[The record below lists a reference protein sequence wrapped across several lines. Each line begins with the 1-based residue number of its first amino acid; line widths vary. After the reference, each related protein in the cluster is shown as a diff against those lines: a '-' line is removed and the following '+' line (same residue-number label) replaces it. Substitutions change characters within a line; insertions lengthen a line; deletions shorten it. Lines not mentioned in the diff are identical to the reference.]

1 MGCRGGC
8 QRIALFDKGK
18 RRIQTDF
25 GSHRPMRRVCAYQ
38 ATHDSRERLK
48 EDGLQRLSP
57 EATSA
62 ARHPLHDP

>member
-25 GSHRPMRRVCAYQ
+25 GSHRPMRRVCPNIPANPRRC
-38 ATHDSRERLK
+38 ALTTRASRC
-48 EDGLQRLSP
+48 
-57 EATSA
+57 
-62 ARHPLHDP
+62 HP